1 MGLEYKD
8 NTGKVVGTV
17 AVESG
22 SVGTTGSAVIGRSTM
37 DAVQS
42 GQIGISAGNVVNLN
56 SAEIANSAS
65 IKVDSSGTVVE
76 LEIVP
81 IGTAVSSE
89 RQASAAIET
98 KE

>member
-22 SVGTTGSAVIGRSTM
+22 SVGATGSAVIGRSTM

-56 SAEIANSAS
+56 SAEVANAAS
-65 IKVDSSGTVVE
+65 IKVDSTGTVVN

-81 IGTAVSSE
+81 VTAASSE

>member
-22 SVGTTGSAVIGRSTM
+22 NVGPTGSAVIGRSTM
-37 DAVQS
+37 DAVQP

-56 SAEIANSAS
+56 SAEVANAAS
-65 IKVDSSGTVVE
+65 IKVDSTGTVVN

-81 IGTAVSSE
+81 VTAASSE
-89 RQASAAIET
+89 RQSSAAIET

>member
-56 SAEIANSAS
+56 SAVVANAAS
-65 IKVDSSGTVVE
+65 IKVDSTGTVVN

-81 IGTAVSSE
+81 VTAASSE

>member
-37 DAVQS
+37 DAVQP

-56 SAEIANSAS
+56 SAEVANAAS
-65 IKVDSSGTVVE
+65 IKVDSTGTVVN

-81 IGTAVSSE
+81 VTATSSE
-89 RQASAAIET
+89 LHVFAVIVT
-98 KE
+98 KK